1 MANATLRKQF
11 VQEMRR
17 VYDILGKPYTRD
29 QYNEVGQIGS
39 RTIEREFGT
48 WKLALV
54 AAKLD
59 VIFAKAKELDEDR
72 KTYDPDSDVAKD
84 WQAKKLALRNKAEE
98 RKVKWI
104 REQMNKIDLL
114 RDMLEETLAKA
125 EPPVVEVQPIRVVK
139 TGGKPLKDRPQV
151 TLWFEFSDLQLGTVM
166 TAEQMGGL
174 NKHNWVIWL
183 EKLRIWKERSIAI
196 VRQYLELGYQ
206 VDQVVFAMLGDMV
219 EGQDIFKGQ
228 VWQIDRHVVDQALLG
243 ANDTAAAFSEIILTF
258 PDLQFKILEVFGNH
272 GRVGMKGDSPYS
284 CSMDKVYQRMVEAQL
299 LRVNPKNLTYQRNEA
314 WFYLVEL
321 YGWNHL
327 LLHGDQGMSGL
338 WSGRPTVNGLEKGLT
353 RYNQMLQQQ
362 IHFLHCGH
370 FHNDWGLS
378 FNMSYMLINGSFIGT
393 SSFSASQMVASSP
406 PIQMMHAF
414 EPRVGLARSERIHLV
429 EGDVKV
435 PMTPASISGK
445 RGARD

>member
-1 MANATLRKQF
+1 MANATLRRQY

-17 VYDILGKPYTRD
+17 VYEVLGKPYTRD
-29 QYNEVGQIGS
+29 QYNEVGNVGS

-59 VIFAKAKELDEDR
+59 EAFAKARELDNDR
-72 KTYDPDSDVAKD
+72 KTYDPDSEVAKD
-84 WQAKKLALRNKAEE
+84 WQERKNELRAKAEA
-98 RKVKWI
+98 RKVKWV

-114 RDMLEETLAKA
+114 KDMLEETLAKA
-125 EPPVVEVQPIRVVK
+125 EPPVVEVQPIRVVSK
-139 TGGKPLKDRPQV
+139 TKGKDGRRV

-183 EKLRIWKERSIAI
+183 EKLRIWKTGVIAM
-196 VRQYLELGYQ
+196 VRQYLDSGYQ
-206 VDQVVFAMLGDMV
+206 IDQVIIACLGDMV

-243 ANDTAAAFSEIILTF
+243 ANDTAGAFAEIVLTF
-258 PDLQFKILEVFGNH
+258 PDLKFDILEVFGNH
-272 GRVGMKGDSPYS
+272 GRVGMKGDAPYS
-284 CSMDKVYQRMVEAQL
+284 CSMDKVYQRMLEAQL
-299 LRVNPKNLTYQRNEA
+299 LRCGAKNLHYHRNEA
-314 WFYLVEL
+314 WFYLVEV

-338 WSGRPTVNGLEKGLT
+338 WSGRPTVNGLEKGIT

-370 FHNDWGLS
+370 FHQEWGLS

-393 SSFSASQMVASSP
+393 SSFSASQMISGSP
-406 PIQMMHAF
+406 PIQMAHAF

-429 EGDVKV
+429 EGDVRV
-435 PMTPASISGK
+435 PVTPASISGK
-445 RGARD
+445 RGG